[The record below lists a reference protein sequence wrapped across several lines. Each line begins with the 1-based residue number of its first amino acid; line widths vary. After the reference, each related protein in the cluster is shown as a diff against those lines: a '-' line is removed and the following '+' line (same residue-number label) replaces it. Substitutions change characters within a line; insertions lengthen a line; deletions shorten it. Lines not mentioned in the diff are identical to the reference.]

1 MTTSFGPV
9 REVMFAPTSN
19 VADVSTFLIRDDAY
33 ARSSAVLGRT
43 LRLGDPIDTG
53 VVSASY
59 QTSWAGGR
67 DQTSFSDTSMFL
79 DSTLDTTDP
88 AGRIKMWPGI
98 TPLGHGGAEFA
109 TSIISSN
116 KGTSFTN
123 NSIIFSMNN
132 GSLFHGLVD
141 TPFTQTSL
149 INFYPDVPTVMCQ
162 LDQTGGNASEW
173 IAVGFTNGK
182 YQIVQT
188 TSGSAQDRSH
198 PDPAKRATVLDIV
211 SYRRK
216 MAVMMGTVLWTVDY
230 TGPSVVWTEVVSFN
244 QAAPTDASLAV
255 VGDTLYILVS
265 YRGGRSALFASDG
278 STGATLLYTFE
289 NSYPVKLHSFKGGLY
304 IHVNEFAFTQ
314 DSPAVGRLNAALY
327 SYSGGSMRKLYS
339 RSDSS
344 QYFINATSTGPSC
357 IWNDYIALSYY
368 SLPKTFN
375 STTEDRTVGFL
386 LYDPVNDSFHAGPSL
401 KGLPANTTIKTMNQS
416 NGALYFNMT
425 DGVNNVLC
433 VTNRNMV
440 VSKVGWG
447 GSYPMSLGIRTTSQ
461 KHKLISSSFDAGFPD
476 QQKTWLRVNV
486 KHNLQQGTGGATT
499 IPTMNVYVRT
509 SSNDYDSTEY
519 LIGTYSP
526 GVSDYGWRTTSF
538 DIAWAGTK
546 FPKSNQLRYVVELAI
561 PHNPANDYGAIY
573 SEKAM
578 VESVSVEY
586 MLVATPKK
594 VWRARV
600 LCEDEQLKLSNT
612 ANVLTTRKELV
623 DKLFEYWEN
632 GQPLYYWDASSS
644 TVTPSSV
651 NYDHIVM
658 ITDIGE
664 NSYRIDSN
672 GEEVNSEVSLTMY
685 EVA

>member
-1 MTTSFGPV
+1 
-9 REVMFAPTSN
+9 
-19 VADVSTFLIRDDAY
+19 
-33 ARSSAVLGRT
+33 
-43 LRLGDPIDTG
+43 
-53 VVSASY
+53 
-59 QTSWAGGR
+59 
-67 DQTSFSDTSMFL
+67 
-79 DSTLDTTDP
+79 
-88 AGRIKMWPGI
+88 
-98 TPLGHGGAEFA
+98 
-109 TSIISSN
+109 
-116 KGTSFTN
+116 
-123 NSIIFSMNN
+123 
-132 GSLFHGLVD
+132 
-141 TPFTQTSL
+141 
-149 INFYPDVPTVMCQ
+149 
-162 LDQTGGNASEW
+162 
-173 IAVGFTNGK
+173 
-182 YQIVQT
+182 
-188 TSGSAQDRSH
+188 
-198 PDPAKRATVLDIV
+198 
-211 SYRRK
+211 
-216 MAVMMGTVLWTVDY
+216 
-230 TGPSVVWTEVVSFN
+230 
-244 QAAPTDASLAV
+244 
-255 VGDTLYILVS
+255 
-265 YRGGRSALFASDG
+265 
-278 STGATLLYTFE
+278 
-289 NSYPVKLHSFKGGLY
+289 LY

-314 DSPAVGRLNAALY
+314 DSVTVGKLNAALY

-339 RSDSS
+339 RSNSF

-416 NGALYFNMT
+416 NGALYFNMS

-433 VTNRNMV
+433 VTNRNRV
-440 VSKVGWG
+440 VSKWGWG
-447 GSYPMSLGIRTTSQ
+447 GLNAMSLGIKTTSQ

-486 KHNLQQGTGGATT
+486 KHQLERGTSAVPAHN

-526 GVSDYGWRTTSF
+526 GVSDSGWRTTSF
-538 DIAWAGTK
+538 DIAWTGTK
-546 FPKSNQLRYVVELAI
+546 FPKSNQLRYVIELAI
-561 PHNPANDYGAIY
+561 PFNPADENGAIY
-573 SEKAM
+573 
-578 VESVSVEY
+578 VERAIIDSVSVEY

-612 ANVLTTRKELV
+612 ANVLNTRQELV

-672 GEEVNSEVSLTMY
+672 GEEVNTEVSLTMY